1 MSGKELFLSP
11 SNLKENFNS
20 VADEVLKIT
29 GYNINNNRKLRET
42 FNNMATIVI
51 SKTPSDNQNLITL
64 NTLLNDRSIT
74 YFKKVISDKRNKN
87 MNSQG
92 SNSSNNN
99 YNNNNYSNSNNNGG
113 LSIYSQEKGF
123 SYMNDN
129 QDMNKKYN
137 ELMQDRNKVD
147 LSVNDNS
154 YMPQPVNDAS
164 EYNKL
169 EQDSR
174 TNELQSMYKSQSENV
189 INNGILENNKKSE
202 YNIKSFN
209 LDEDIMSLTSNP
221 GEDLPLYQNIKTL
234 QKQDNSNPMELL
246 KIAEQQRNEQMNSFH
261 EIQDNQELA
270 RDAIINK
277 GSRDIMLERNNT
289 DAITKIDQ
297 VAIDPKV
304 LHSKN
309 EDWQSRMNKHVEE
322 NIVSDNIVS
331 NLSEKLDNLLQDK
344 LKNSQR
350 EAQPNYYERV
360 HYISVNSAD
369 RKWENQTEDDT
380 RYNFQVKFKAG
391 QDFEGA
397 GINREYKN
405 IISVELVSAI
415 LPIDAHIEPF
425 DTRIYLNIM
434 KYPYL
439 LLRIDEL
446 DGVFMG
452 TNSHNDRAFSTLV
465 FDKFHNTETLTSD
478 HITSNVNSDVKTSF
492 SNEFKRG
499 YVRFNPA
506 YFEKKKYYNA
516 PLASLNKMTIHLTD
530 HRGKAFNTQNDVVD
544 INTTT
549 GIQFTGAISTLTA
562 SDFEINPTNAFPY
575 RATSSTKMIKITTSK
590 YFSNRLFRIGDR
602 IVINGFDMNAIG
614 ANNSEFV
621 NFINREE
628 GHIIINMDREVNNN
642 TTNSN
647 DGQLNAFYI
656 PPPGTLDADNR
667 TLDATTY
674 YDETTLNFTDATYGR
689 LINTDLQSHFLFR
702 IVTRE
707 ANVSNV
713 TKPINI

>member
-29 GYNINNNRKLRET
+29 GYNINNNSKLRET

-51 SKTPSDNQNLITL
+51 SKTPLDNQNLITL
-64 NTLLNDRSIT
+64 NTLLTDRSTT
-74 YFKKVISDKRNKN
+74 YFKKIISDKKKRNGN
-87 MNSQG
+87 VVG
-92 SNSSNNN
+92 NNN
-99 YNNNNYSNSNNNGG
+99 ENNNGNGNRSRNNNG
-113 LSIYSQEKGF
+113 LSVYSQEKGF

-137 ELMQDRNKVD
+137 ELMKDRNKVD

-154 YMPQPVNDAS
+154 YMPQPVNMAN
-164 EYNKL
+164 EYSKL
-169 EQDSR
+169 EKDSR
-174 TNELQSMYKSQSENV
+174 TNELQLMYQSQSSKVNET
-189 INNGILENNKKSE
+189 GIFNNNKSNE

-234 QKQDNSNPMELL
+234 QNQDNSDPMELL
-246 KIAEQQRNEQMNSFH
+246 KIAEQQRDNQMNSFH
-261 EIQDNQELA
+261 EIQNNQDLA

-277 GSRDIMLERNNT
+277 GSRDIMMERNNT

-297 VAIDPKV
+297 VVIDPKV

-309 EDWQSRMNKHVEE
+309 IDWQSRMNKHVEE

-344 LKNSQR
+344 LKTVQR
-350 EAQPNYYERV
+350 DAQPDYYERV

-369 RKWENQTEDDT
+369 RKWENQTSDDT

-446 DGVFMG
+446 DSVFMG
-452 TNSHNDRAFSTLV
+452 TNTHTDRAFSTLV
-465 FDKFHNTETLTSD
+465 FDKFHNTETLSGD
-478 HITSNVNSDVKTSF
+478 HITSNVNSVVKTSF

-516 PLASLNKMTIHLTD
+516 PLASLNKMSIHLTD
-530 HRGKAFNTQNDVVD
+530 HRGKEFNTQNDVVD
-544 INTTT
+544 ISSTT
-549 GIQFTGAISTLTA
+549 GIQYTSTISTLTA

-575 RATSSTKMIKITTSK
+575 RATSETKMIKITTSK

-602 IVINGFDMNAIG
+602 IVINGFTMNTSG
-614 ANNSEFV
+614 ANNNEFV

-628 GHIIINMDREVNNN
+628 GHIIINMNKEINNASS
-642 TTNSN
+642 NSN

-656 PPPGTLDADNR
+656 PPPGILDSNNKTLDVS
-667 TLDATTY
+667 TY
-674 YDETTLNFTDATYGR
+674 YDESSLDFTSSSYGKF
-689 LINTDLQSHFLFR
+689 INTDLQSHFLFR

-707 ANVSNV
+707 ANISSI